1 MIPDDLRQRLA
12 DQRAQALRAAG
23 AAGLGTGY
31 IEHAEPA
38 ASRRAA
44 DVVSLT
50 NETPPE
56 IFPGAVEISTPH
68 GNHLAV
74 RTGLAQWLAAGASG
88 PQVPRLNLQGCPARP
103 PRAAARQELIA
114 WRQSAADQT
123 LLLDLET
130 CGFAGAPIFL
140 IGLVHHDQTGWV
152 IEQLLARHYGEERAV
167 LATLWQR
174 FAGKQALGTF
184 NGKSFDWPMVR
195 DRSVYHRLI
204 APPRSKRQNK
214 NQGPADEPTSP
225 AVHLDVLH
233 HARRHWGA
241 ALSNC
246 KLQTLERYVCGRT
259 RRGDL
264 LGREVPAAY
273 HQFVRDGRSQSI
285 RAVMHHNAWDLVTLW
300 ELAATL
306 ATAHDS
312 PGIITLPPAAET
324 VRSQVA

>member
-12 DQRAQALRAAG
+12 DQRAQALRAVG
-23 AAGLGTGY
+23 AAGLGAGY
-31 IEHAEPA
+31 IEYAEPA
-38 ASRRAA
+38 VSRRAA
-44 DVVSLT
+44 DVVSPT
-50 NETPPE
+50 NAALPE
-56 IFPGAVEISTPH
+56 IFPGAVEMSTPH
-68 GNHLAV
+68 GAHLAV
-74 RTGLAQWLAAGASG
+74 RTGLAQWLAAGASA

-103 PRAAARQELIA
+103 LRAAARHELIA

-140 IGLVHHDQTGWV
+140 IGLVHYDQEGWV
-152 IEQLLARHYGEERAV
+152 VEQLLARHYGEERAI

-174 FAGKQALGTF
+174 LAGKQALGTF

-204 APPRSKRQNK
+204 APPHSKRLG
-214 NQGPADEPTSP
+214 NQQRADDELTGP

-246 KLQTLERYVCGRT
+246 KLQTLERHLCGRA

-264 LGREVPAAY
+264 PGREVPAAY

-306 ATAHDS
+306 AAAHDS
-312 PGIITLPPAAET
+312 PGMIALPPAAA